1 MVSGRPT
8 EYGIMIRGEKI
19 FMGKAL
25 CFDPDGY
32 VVKCCALEGVTVQYR
47 AYEGLEYCA
56 APADPIQKLNLYV
69 PEDYYAGAHHN
80 GYTLHTAPIFLP
92 NTVGGYLPGP
102 ADCPGPDRFGH
113 PNAALCALAHGY
125 VVACIGV
132 RGRTSG
138 HRNTEFFEGSKAAAS
153 ETETGRS
160 VGKAPAFVVDLKA
173 SIRWLR
179 HNKAQLPGDTEH
191 IITNGTSAGGAL
203 SALAGASGNS
213 SEYTAEL
220 AAIGALA
227 ERDDV
232 FAANCFCPI
241 HNLENADT
249 AYEWMFCGY
258 DDFSTLRMSV
268 KDGKIV
274 QKGTTGTQTEQ
285 QKQIPR
291 DLKALF
297 TD

>member
-102 ADCPGPDRFGH
+102 ADCPGRIASGTRTRPSVRWH
-113 PNAALCALAHGY
+113 MAMLWPAS
-125 VVACIGV
+125 ACGDAPPAT
-132 RGRTSG
+132 GT
-138 HRNTEFFEGSKAAAS
+138 RNFLKDQKQRNPKQKPAAAWA
-153 ETETGRS
+153 R
-160 VGKAPAFVVDLKA
+160 
-173 SIRWLR
+173 LR
-179 HNKAQLPGDTEH
+179 RLWWT
-191 IITNGTSAGGAL
+191 
-203 SALAGASGNS
+203 
-213 SEYTAEL
+213 
-220 AAIGALA
+220 
-227 ERDDV
+227 
-232 FAANCFCPI
+232 
-241 HNLENADT
+241 
-249 AYEWMFCGY
+249 
-258 DDFSTLRMSV
+258 
-268 KDGKIV
+268 
-274 QKGTTGTQTEQ
+274 
-285 QKQIPR
+285 
-291 DLKALF
+291 
-297 TD
+297 

>member
-138 HRNTEFFEGSKAAAS
+138 HRKPDAAWA
-153 ETETGRS
+153 
-160 VGKAPAFVVDLKA
+160 K
-173 SIRWLR
+173 LR
-179 HNKAQLPGDTEH
+179 RLWWT
-191 IITNGTSAGGAL
+191 
-203 SALAGASGNS
+203 
-213 SEYTAEL
+213 
-220 AAIGALA
+220 
-227 ERDDV
+227 
-232 FAANCFCPI
+232 
-241 HNLENADT
+241 
-249 AYEWMFCGY
+249 
-258 DDFSTLRMSV
+258 
-268 KDGKIV
+268 
-274 QKGTTGTQTEQ
+274 
-285 QKQIPR
+285 
-291 DLKALF
+291 
-297 TD
+297 